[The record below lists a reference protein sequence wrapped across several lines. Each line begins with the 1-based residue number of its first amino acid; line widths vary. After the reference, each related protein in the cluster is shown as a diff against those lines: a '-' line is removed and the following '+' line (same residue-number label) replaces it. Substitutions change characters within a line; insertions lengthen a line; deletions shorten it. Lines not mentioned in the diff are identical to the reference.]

1 MEKTLITT
9 ELKSHFLRLYQIAL
23 SDEEFSPLE
32 MQLLYRFAQE
42 RDISKIE
49 LDKILTEPTGEITIP
64 ESIEKKIEYLYDLAL
79 MIWADKIITADEE
92 NTLKKYIKKFDFLDE
107 NIDELCYYLLESA
120 KQEKTKQTI
129 LNELNE

>member
-1 MEKTLITT
+1 MEKTIITA

-23 SDEEFSPLE
+23 SDEDFSPLE
-32 MQLLYRFAQE
+32 MQLLYRFAEE
-42 RDISKIE
+42 RDVSKIE

-64 ESIEKKIEYLYDLAL
+64 DSIEKKIGYLYDLAL
-79 MIWADKIITADEE
+79 MIWADKIITPDEE
-92 NTLKKYIKKFDFLDE
+92 NTLKKYIKKFEFLDE
-107 NIDELCYYLLESA
+107 NVDELCSYLLENA